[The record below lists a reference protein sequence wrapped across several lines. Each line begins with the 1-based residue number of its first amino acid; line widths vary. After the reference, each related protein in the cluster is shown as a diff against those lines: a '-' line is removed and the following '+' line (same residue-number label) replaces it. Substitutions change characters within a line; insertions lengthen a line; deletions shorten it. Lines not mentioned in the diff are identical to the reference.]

1 MHLHTKRGKKEE
13 VEEKEKTAKELFDI
27 NTLEFGGE
35 GLEKLIVYMKKYIE
49 DRKDEDFDIKS
60 AYIVSELKSLG
71 LKKSLLAYIIFN
83 TLFTV
88 NIANKIV

>member
-1 MHLHTKRGKKEE
+1 L
-13 VEEKEKTAKELFDI
+13 
-27 NTLEFGGE
+27 NTLEFGSE
-35 GLEKLIVYMKKYIE
+35 ELQKLIVYMKKYIE

-71 LKKSLLAYIIFN
+71 LKKPLLAYIIFN

-88 NIANKIV
+88 NIANQIAENSKLYLNLIKKYTFFYAGWS

>member
-1 MHLHTKRGKKEE
+1 
-13 VEEKEKTAKELFDI
+13 V
-27 NTLEFGGE
+27 NTLEFGSE
-35 GLEKLIVYMKKYIE
+35 ELQKLIVYMKKYIE

-71 LKKSLLAYIIFN
+71 LKKPLLAYIIFN

-88 NIANKIV
+88 NIANQIAENSKLYLNLIKKYNFFYAGW